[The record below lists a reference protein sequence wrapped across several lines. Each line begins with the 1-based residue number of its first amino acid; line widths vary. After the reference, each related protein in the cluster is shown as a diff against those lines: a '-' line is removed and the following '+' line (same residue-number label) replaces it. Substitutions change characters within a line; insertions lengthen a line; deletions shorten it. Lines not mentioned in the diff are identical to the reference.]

1 MSSNDTT
8 MVEHGNIVMP
18 AKLGIGGLGA
28 GVTFGSIP
36 FALVL
41 IGCIVRGWWLAAGI
55 ITVLGVAVAVVTVVT
70 VKQGRNW
77 YRRKANR
84 MAFRTAERRGDTLL
98 VAGPAGRTPDGS
110 FRLPGL
116 LTASELS
123 EHKDSY
129 GNPFGMIRLAT
140 ATTKHY
146 TVVIECFP
154 DGDSLVDQDRINRQ
168 VAHWG
173 GWLAQLGVEDSI
185 VGASVT
191 IESAPD
197 SGLRLRRMVAE
208 NVSDHGSDF
217 STAVVGGLADTLSGG
232 APQLSTR
239 LALTFNGTGLESKNS
254 DRGVQEMADEIGNRL
269 PVLLASLGMTGA
281 GTAAQA
287 CAAQDIVDFTRVA
300 YDPTVAARV
309 EQARQEGGTGL
320 TWSEAGPAFA
330 EAKYDRYYHDR
341 GVSKSWTMYEGP
353 RSKFYAT
360 ALRRAFEPM
369 KGVLRKRVTILYRP
383 IPAGD
388 APDVI
393 EAEINNAQ
401 FNSST
406 KQRATARQKNRIRF
420 ANKAAEEEA
429 AGAGLTRFGM
439 IITTTCRTN
448 DEFPRLEKVIPSLTN
463 QARLKIREALGNEDV
478 AFLAGLPLG
487 VVLPAH
493 MTLPDQIRDWL

>member
-55 ITVLGVAVAVVTVVT
+55 ITVLGIAAAVVTVAT
-70 VKQGRNW
+70 VKEGRNW
-77 YRRKANR
+77 YRREANR
-84 MAFRTAERRGDTLL
+84 MAFRRAERRGDTLL
-98 VAGPAGRTPDGS
+98 VAGPAGRTPDGA

-116 LTASELS
+116 LSASKLS
-123 EHKDSY
+123 EHTDSY
-129 GNPFGMIRLAT
+129 GNPFGLIWVPSA
-140 ATTKHY
+140 KHY

-154 DGDSLVDQDRINRQ
+154 DGDSLVDQDRVNRQ

-173 GWLAQLGVEDSI
+173 GWLAQLGVEDAV

-191 IESAPD
+191 VDSAPD

-208 NVSDHGSDF
+208 NVSPHGSDF
-217 STAVVGGLADTLSGG
+217 STAVVGGLADKISGG

-239 LALTFNGTGLESKNS
+239 LALTFSGAGIDSS
-254 DRGVQEMADEIGNRL
+254 GPDRGVQEMADEIGNRL

-281 GTAAQA
+281 GNAVQA
-287 CAAQDIVDFTRVA
+287 CTAQDIVDFTRVA

-320 TWSEAGPAFA
+320 TWEEAGPAFA

-360 ALRRAFEPM
+360 ALRRAFEPT
-369 KGVLRKRVTILYRP
+369 KGVLRKRVTLLYRP

-439 IITTTCRTN
+439 IITTTCRTS

-487 VVLPAH
+487 VVLPEH

>member
-1 MSSNDTT
+1 MSSNEST

-18 AKLGIGGLGA
+18 SKLGIGGLGA
-28 GVTFGSIP
+28 GVTLGAVP

-41 IGCIVRGWWLAAGI
+41 IGCIVKQWWLAAGI
-55 ITVLGVAVAVVTVVT
+55 ILVVGLSAAIVTVVT
-70 VKQGRNW
+70 VKEGRNW
-77 YRRKANR
+77 YRRTANR
-84 MAFRTAERRGDTLL
+84 MAFNRAEKRGDTLL
-98 VAGPAGRTPDGS
+98 IAGPAGRTPDGS

-116 LTASELS
+116 LTPSKLS

-129 GNPFGMIRLAT
+129 GNPFGLIQLA
-140 ATTKHY
+140 AAKHY

-154 DGDSLVDQDRINRQ
+154 DGDSLVDQERINRQ

-173 GWLAQLGVEDSI
+173 GWLAQLGVEDAI

-191 IESAPD
+191 VESAPD
-197 SGLRLRRMVAE
+197 TGLRLRRMVAE
-208 NVSDHGSDF
+208 NVSPHGSDF
-217 STAVVGGLADTLSGG
+217 STAVVGGLADTVSGG

-239 LALTFNGTGLESKNS
+239 LAITFSGAGVDANGP
-254 DRGVQEMADEIGNRL
+254 DRGVQEMAEEIGNRL
-269 PVLLASLGMTGA
+269 PVLLATLAMTGA
-281 GTAAQA
+281 GSSVQA
-287 CAAQDIVDFTRVA
+287 CTAQDIVDFTRVA

-320 TWSEAGPAFA
+320 TWDEAGPAFHA
-330 EAKYDRYYHDR
+330 AKGDRYYHDR

-360 ALRRAFEPM
+360 ALRRAFEPT

-439 IITTTCRTN
+439 IVTTTCRT
-448 DEFPRLEKVIPSLTN
+448 DAEFPRLEKVIPSLTN
-463 QARLKIREALGNEDV
+463 QARLKIREAIWNQDV

-487 VVLPAH
+487 VVLPEH